1 MPILVLADLHLDH
14 WLSEG
19 RDPFAALDPEFL
31 ASLDA
36 LILAGDVTNK
46 PKVRWPKAFA
56 HIGQYIDP
64 TRIHIIPGNH
74 DYYDF
79 VLDDEFKLAE
89 ICFEAGPHLAQ
100 KSVYLNGDLRIL
112 SCTLWT
118 DFRLHGDPA
127 TAMQVAQAN
136 MNDYRYI
143 RLKGADHRRIRP
155 PDTAYIHTNHR
166 MWLEE
171 QLAEPFAGRT
181 VVVTHHCPH
190 PDLLGDIRREVDP
203 AYGSDLR
210 SLIET
215 AQPEAWLF
223 GHTHYRVE
231 TTVGRTTLRNVSLGY
246 PSKVQ
251 PNDEADIMLR
261 GLIDLSPQ
269 PGGPK

>member
-1 MPILVLADLHLDH
+1 MSVLVLADLHLDR

-19 RDPFAALDPEFL
+19 RDPFAALDPDLL

-36 LILAGDVTNK
+36 LFLAGDVANK

-56 HIGQYIDP
+56 HIGKYIDL
-64 TRIHIIPGNH
+64 RRVHVIPGNH

-79 VLDDEFKLAE
+79 VLDDELRLAKL
-89 ICFEAGPHLAQ
+89 CFEHGPHLAQ
-100 KSVYLNGDLRIL
+100 RSVYLNGGLRIL

-143 RLKGADHRRIRP
+143 RLKNAGYRRIRP
-155 PDTAYIHTNHR
+155 LDTANIHSDHR

-171 QLAEPFAGRT
+171 RLAEPFAGRT

-210 SLIET
+210 FLIET

-223 GHTHYRVE
+223 GHTHYHAE

-246 PSKVQ
+246 PDQVQ
-251 PNDEADIMLR
+251 PAEEAKFLLR
-261 GLIDLSPQ
+261 GLIDLSAQSELPA
-269 PGGPK
+269 